1 MQKDDKGYFR
11 TQVELEDEIYQ
22 YKFRVRSKSWF
33 LEPDEWIEVVDPY
46 ATDIDDATQNGII
59 RIKDGEKIVD
69 TYVWKNDDKPLPPDH
84 KLVIYEMHV
93 GDFSGG
99 EDDIHSRGKYQHV
112 MEKLDYLYELGINA
126 IELMPVKEHQGIIV
140 GDIILAISSRPSL
153 VTAQRNN

>member
-1 MQKDDKGYFR
+1 MSNLIEFYLFAPYNKEVALIGNFSNWKDIPMQKDDKGYFR

-69 TYVWKNDDKPLPPDH
+69 TYVWKNDDK
-84 KLVIYEMHV
+84 
-93 GDFSGG
+93 
-99 EDDIHSRGKYQHV
+99 R
-112 MEKLDYLYELGINA
+112 
-126 IELMPVKEHQGIIV
+126 
-140 GDIILAISSRPSL
+140 
-153 VTAQRNN
+153 